1 MAVIFILIIASLVV
15 AIGFLL
21 AFVWSV
27 NKGQFDDV
35 QTPAMRILFEDGVK
49 KPKEKEKGKT
59 NTLRNK

>member
-15 AIGFLL
+15 AVGFLL

-49 KPKEKEKGKT
+49 KPAVKEKGK
-59 NTLRNK
+59 NKHITK